1 MPNYRRTKIPYANAS
16 KSEDVIQAEF
26 GHRLEKKEQPEYI
39 EGGKMFE
46 YQLEGMK

>member
-1 MPNYRRTKIPYANAS
+1 MPNYRGKIPYANLN

-26 GHRLEKKEQPEYI
+26 GHILEKKEQPEWI
-39 EGGKMFE
+39 QGGKMFD